1 MGLDGLLYIYK
12 SMSQNLRQKNERMA
26 ERNGLRSL
34 VDIKSGFVDGK
45 NFYGVQ
51 ALRTQDMG

>member
-1 MGLDGLLYIYK
+1 
-12 SMSQNLRQKNERMA
+12 MSQNPRQKNERMA

-34 VDIKSGFVDGK
+34 VDIKSGFVDVK
-45 NFYGVQ
+45 SFYGIQ

>member
-1 MGLDGLLYIYK
+1 
-12 SMSQNLRQKNERMA
+12 MSQNPRQKNEHMA

-34 VDIKSGFVDGK
+34 VDIKPGFVDVK
-45 NFYGVQ
+45 NFYGTQ